1 MDIRISGFLDLGIS
15 GFRFFQYLRI
25 WGLRDLG
32 ILGFKNSW
40 SKLLGLPAMVGR
52 LREMAAFTTDGW
64 LQTWRGYMDLVLAKL
79 ILNLQINLERRE
91 SRSAAVVGA

>member
-1 MDIRISGFLDLGIS
+1 MVV
-15 GFRFFQYLRI
+15 
-25 WGLRDLG
+25 
-32 ILGFKNSW
+32 
-40 SKLLGLPAMVGR
+40 GLPAMAGR

-64 LQTWRGYMDLVLAKL
+64 LQTWRGYMGLVLAKL